1 MNPCPLQAIQ
11 GGPVVHLP
19 LTKPTSLL
27 NSDPTGWSALARR
40 TAVIGAVLA
49 LVASVTLVVWSAV
62 KALLLI
68 FVAFLIALLLSGLAG
83 AVHRRSGLSY
93 GLSLLASGLT
103 VVAVIAAAGWFI
115 GVGLADQ
122 LAGVTASIPEGIA
135 RVEATLVSWAERL
148 GFDEVPTLQEAAP
161 AAEEMTGRVM
171 GLVGLLFGALS
182 SVVITVLLGVFF
194 AASPDMYRRGVLHLV
209 PRARRGRAVEV
220 IETLVTA
227 VRHWLVARLII
238 MGTTFLLTWGG
249 LTLIGV
255 PFAGG
260 LAVLSALVVFVPYVG
275 PFISGSVAVLVAL
288 IEGPQLALY
297 TALFFL
303 ALENVQGLTLEP
315 VIEARL
321 TAAPPGLL
329 LSAQVVLGYL
339 LGPLGF
345 VLASPLVIT
354 LAVLVQTLYVQD
366 ALDDETPALGEE
378 DLEDGQDED

>member
-1 MNPCPLQAIQ
+1 M
-11 GGPVVHLP
+11 
-19 LTKPTSLL
+19 
-27 NSDPTGWSALARR
+27 
-40 TAVIGAVLA
+40 IGAVLA

-93 GLSLLASGLT
+93 GLSLLASGLA

-238 MGTTFLLTWGG
+238 MGTTFVLTWGG
-249 LTLIGV
+249 LSLIGV

-303 ALENVQGLTLEP
+303 ALENIQGLTLEP

-378 DLEDGQDED
+378 DLEDGQDEG